1 MTHIRQGVAVL
12 GPFRSILLDGRNRS
26 DGSSA
31 GKRQVTNLVG
41 T

>member
-1 MTHIRQGVAVL
+1 MTHMRQGVAVL
-12 GPFRSILLDGRNRS
+12 GPFRGMLPDGRNRR